1 LDVVVPALN
10 PLSLGFATYR
20 IWRRLPP
27 AQRRLVL
34 ELARKHG
41 PKVAAAAVAAA
52 STRARTRTT
61 RPPT

>member
-10 PLSLGFATYR
+10 PVSLGFATYR
-20 IWRRLPP
+20 LWRRLPP

-52 STRARTRTT
+52 STRVRTRPT
-61 RPPT
+61 RTP